1 MENDLFKVILNQ
13 GAWAVL
19 FVWLLIDTRKESK
32 VREEKLQMVIN
43 KNQEVISEL
52 AEKFIPEF
60 LFIVIV
66 ATYVVGIFLKR
77 LESVKDKYITS
88 ILMLF
93 AITAAI
99 LLNIINAEFK
109 VALDVIVNGVLQGI
123 LCWGVAVGL
132 NQTAK
137 QLSKQE

>member
-1 MENDLFKVILNQ
+1 MENL
-13 GAWAVL
+13 
-19 FVWLLIDTRKESK
+19 
-32 VREEKLQMVIN
+32 M
-43 KNQEVISEL
+43 
-52 AEKFIPEF
+52 KFIPEF

-93 AITAAI
+93 AITAAV

-123 LCWGVAVGL
+123 LCWGVSVGI